1 MVVSVTRAAHVAQ
14 SPSPPSSKRVCYS
27 DSVKKTYQPAPAVG
41 EVIALAYDRFVATLL
56 RTLPFSL
63 AAVLLGQWPS
73 VYLLQGGESLQLLAP
88 KSPGWWVAM
97 LLSSL
102 GTLWC
107 WLVIAQRQ
115 WRAQSL
121 SSDVL
126 AATRVMPQALSVL
139 LMSAVL
145 VGLGSLLLVIPG
157 IYLLIALWPA
167 LAVLL
172 AEGSS
177 ARTSIDR
184 ALLLVRGAWWQSLS
198 VLVVIIVLVLGFFVL
213 GALAGFA
220 LSGWLPMSVVTAV
233 LAAFFQ
239 PFVTAAGWAQ
249 YQTLLARQASSSAS
263 NSL

>member
-1 MVVSVTRAAHVAQ
+1 MKEAHQLAPPVGDVV
-14 SPSPPSSKRVCYS
+14 
-27 DSVKKTYQPAPAVG
+27 
-41 EVIALAYDRFVATLL
+41 ALAYDRFVATLL

-63 AAVLLGQWPS
+63 LAVLLGQWPT

-88 KSPGWWVAM
+88 KSAGWWVAM

-107 WLVIAQRQ
+107 WLVIARRQ
-115 WRAQSL
+115 WRLDSL
-121 SSDVL
+121 SSDVI
-126 AATRVMPQALSVL
+126 AATRALPRSLAVL
-139 LMSAVL
+139 LMSMVL
-145 VGLGSLLLVIPG
+145 VGLGALLLVIPG

-172 AEGSS
+172 AEDLP
-177 ARTSIDR
+177 ARASIDR
-184 ALLLVRGAWWQSLS
+184 ALVLVRGAWWQSLS
-198 VLVVIIVLVLGFFVL
+198 VLVVIVVLVLGFFVL

-220 LSGWLPMSVVTAV
+220 LSGLLPMSVVTAV

-249 YQTLLARQASSSAS
+249 YEVLLARQASSSAS

>member
-1 MVVSVTRAAHVAQ
+1 M
-14 SPSPPSSKRVCYS
+14 
-27 DSVKKTYQPAPAVG
+27 
-41 EVIALAYDRFVATLL
+41 AYDRFVATLL

-63 AAVLLGQWPS
+63 LAVLLGQWPT

-88 KSPGWWVAM
+88 KSAGWWVAM

-107 WLVIAQRQ
+107 WLVIARRQ
-115 WRAQSL
+115 WRLDSL
-121 SSDVL
+121 SSDVI
-126 AATRVMPQALSVL
+126 AATRALPRSLAVL
-139 LMSAVL
+139 LMSMVL
-145 VGLGSLLLVIPG
+145 VGLGALLLVIPG

-167 LAVLL
+167 LAVLV
-172 AEGSS
+172 AEDLS
-177 ARTSIDR
+177 ARASIDR
-184 ALLLVRGAWWQSLS
+184 ALVLVRGAWWQSLS
-198 VLVVIIVLVLGFFVL
+198 VLVVIVVLVLGFFVL

-220 LSGWLPMSVVTAV
+220 LSGLLPMSVVTAV

-249 YQTLLARQASSSAS
+249 YEVLLARQASSSAS

>member
-1 MVVSVTRAAHVAQ
+1 MKETH
-14 SPSPPSSKRVCYS
+14 
-27 DSVKKTYQPAPAVG
+27 QPAPPVG
-41 EVIALAYDRFVATLL
+41 EVVALAYDRFVATLV

-107 WLVIAQRQ
+107 WLVIARRQ
-115 WRAQSL
+115 WRLDSL
-121 SSDVL
+121 SADVF
-126 AATRVMPQALSVL
+126 AATRVMPRALAVL

-145 VGLGSLLLVIPG
+145 VGVGALLLVIPG
-157 IYLLIALWPA
+157 VYLLIALWPVF
-167 LAVLL
+167 AVLL
-172 AEGSS
+172 AEDLS
-177 ARTSIDR
+177 ARASIDR
-184 ALLLVRGAWWQSLS
+184 ALVLVRGAWSQSLS
-198 VLVVIIVLVLGFFVL
+198 VLVVILVLVLGFFVL
-213 GALAGFA
+213 GALAGFV
-220 LSGWLPMSVVTAV
+220 LSDLLPMSVVTAV

-249 YQTLLARQASSSAS
+249 YEVLLARQTSSSAS

>member
-1 MVVSVTRAAHVAQ
+1 MKETH
-14 SPSPPSSKRVCYS
+14 
-27 DSVKKTYQPAPAVG
+27 QPAPPVG
-41 EVIALAYDRFVATLL
+41 EVVALAYDRFVATLV

-107 WLVIAQRQ
+107 WLVIARRQ
-115 WRAQSL
+115 WRLDSL
-121 SSDVL
+121 SADVF
-126 AATRVMPQALSVL
+126 AATRVMPRALAVL

-145 VGLGSLLLVIPG
+145 VGVGALLLVIPG
-157 IYLLIALWPA
+157 VYLLIALWPA
-167 LAVLL
+167 FAVLL
-172 AEGSS
+172 AEDLS
-177 ARTSIDR
+177 ARASIDR
-184 ALLLVRGAWWQSLS
+184 ALVLVRGAWSQSLS
-198 VLVVIIVLVLGFFVL
+198 VLVVILVLVLGFFVL
-213 GALAGFA
+213 GALAGFV
-220 LSGWLPMSVVTAV
+220 LSDLLPMSVVTAV

-249 YQTLLARQASSSAS
+249 YEVLLARQTSSSAS

>member
-1 MVVSVTRAAHVAQ
+1 
-14 SPSPPSSKRVCYS
+14 
-27 DSVKKTYQPAPAVG
+27 VKETHQPAPPVG
-41 EVIALAYDRFVATLL
+41 EVVALAYDRFVATLV

-107 WLVIAQRQ
+107 WLVIARRQ
-115 WRAQSL
+115 WRLDSL
-121 SSDVL
+121 SADVF
-126 AATRVMPQALSVL
+126 AATRVMPRALAVL

-145 VGLGSLLLVIPG
+145 VGVGALLLVIPG
-157 IYLLIALWPA
+157 VYLLIALWPA
-167 LAVLL
+167 FAVLL
-172 AEGSS
+172 AEDLS
-177 ARTSIDR
+177 ARASIDR
-184 ALLLVRGAWWQSLS
+184 ALVLVRGAWSQSLS
-198 VLVVIIVLVLGFFVL
+198 VLVVILVLVLGFFVL
-213 GALAGFA
+213 GALAGFV
-220 LSGWLPMSVVTAV
+220 LSDLLPMSVVTAV

-249 YQTLLARQASSSAS
+249 YEVLLARQTSSSAS

>member
-1 MVVSVTRAAHVAQ
+1 MKETH
-14 SPSPPSSKRVCYS
+14 
-27 DSVKKTYQPAPAVG
+27 QPAPPVG
-41 EVIALAYDRFVATLL
+41 EVVALAYDRFVATLV

-97 LLSSL
+97 LLSSV

-107 WLVIAQRQ
+107 WLVIARRQ
-115 WRAQSL
+115 WRLDSL
-121 SSDVL
+121 SADVF
-126 AATRVMPQALSVL
+126 AATRVMPRALAVL

-145 VGLGSLLLVIPG
+145 VGVGALLLVIPG
-157 IYLLIALWPA
+157 VYLLIALWPA
-167 LAVLL
+167 FAVLL
-172 AEGSS
+172 AEDLS
-177 ARTSIDR
+177 ARASIDR
-184 ALLLVRGAWWQSLS
+184 ALVLVRGAWSQSLS
-198 VLVVIIVLVLGFFVL
+198 VLVVILVLVLGFFVL
-213 GALAGFA
+213 GALAGFV
-220 LSGWLPMSVVTAV
+220 LSDLLPMSVVTAV

-249 YQTLLARQASSSAS
+249 YEVLLARQTSSSAS